1 MQMLVHFD
9 AIAGVLS
16 FSIHLLRIITHYV
29 QLVLLS
35 IVNVVLGRI
44 LMQRRLI
51 EDNVG
56 RHLVLRRDL
65 ITVEDDSM
73 LRWVLFVLNRA

>member
-1 MQMLVHFD
+1 MQMLVHLD

-16 FSIHLLRIITHYV
+16 FCIHLLRIITHYV

-35 IVNVVLGRI
+35 VVDVVLGRV
-44 LMQRRLI
+44 LVQRRLI
-51 EDNVG
+51 EDNIG

-65 ITVEDDSM
+65 ITVEYDSM